1 MMTPYAFLILSA
13 LLGGV
18 SLLGFG
24 LFLALGPLEIVPL
37 NLDLTTALAWDG
49 VLCLAF
55 FVQHSVMLR
64 RPFRARVGRVLESH
78 YQPALYSIAS
88 GTFLLLLLVLWQR
101 TPLML
106 LSVEGAPR
114 WILRGLF
121 LATGPAFLWSI
132 RALGGFDTF
141 GLEPIRAHL
150 RGTEPRTMPLAIRGP
165 YRWVRHP
172 LYSLFIVM
180 IWTFPD
186 LTADRLLFN
195 VLFTA
200 WIVLGSALEER
211 DLAREFGDPYRTYQS
226 QVPMLLPWRRPAGSA
241 KGGAS

>member
-1 MMTPYAFLILSA
+1 MTPYLFLILSA

-18 SLLGFG
+18 SLLGFA
-24 LFLALGPLEIVPL
+24 LFLAFGPADIIPL
-37 NLDLTTALAWDG
+37 NLELPTALGWDAA
-49 VLCLAF
+49 LCLAF
-55 FVQHSVMLR
+55 FTQHSVMLR
-64 RPFRARVGRVLESH
+64 QSFRARLGRVLELH
-78 YQPALYSIAS
+78 YQPALFSIAS
-88 GTFLLLLLVLWQR
+88 GTFLLLLLVLWQP

-114 WILRGLF
+114 WVLRGLF
-121 LATGPAFLWSI
+121 VATGPTFLWSI
-132 RALGGFDTF
+132 RALGSFDTF

-172 LYSLFIVM
+172 LYSLFVVM
-180 IWTFPD
+180 LWTFPD

-200 WIVLGSALEER
+200 WIVVGTVLEER
-211 DLAREFGDPYRTYQS
+211 DLVRELGDPYRTYQS
-226 QVPMLLPWRRPAGSA
+226 QVPMLVPWRRPAEPGD
-241 KGGAS
+241 GGVR